1 MVPSL
6 VDEIV
11 AIPPQLHVAASFALG
26 LVIGSFL
33 NVVIHRLPRGE
44 SLVRPGSH
52 CPTCGHAVAP
62 WDNVPVLSYVWLR
75 GSCRSC
81 HGRISPRYPAVE
93 LATGLLFAG
102 IALRYGL
109 TPMTFVWQGFS
120 AALVAAAM
128 IDFDHRII
136 PDEISVGGL
145 VVALATVPVVRVLM
159 GAEFL
164 PALGSSA
171 LGAALGGGLLWI
183 VGFTH
188 ARISTAV
195 GRTFSHWPG
204 AGEALPTPGQMDYWV
219 WFPGVGFGDVKLL
232 AMIGAVQGPLGV
244 IQTLIAASIA
254 GLVLGLA
261 WAAATRRWNA
271 PFGFAPAIAAGAL
284 VVVLTPH
291 WSWLGP

>member
-1 MVPSL
+1 MTVN
-6 VDEIV
+6 EFV
-11 AIPPQLHVAASFALG
+11 AIPPQFYVAASLAFG

-62 WDNVPVLSYVWLR
+62 FDNVPVLSYLWLR
-75 GSCRSC
+75 GRCRSCRS
-81 HGRISPRYPAVE
+81 RISLRYPAVE
-93 LATGLLFAG
+93 LVTGLLFAAV
-102 IALRYGL
+102 ALRYGL
-109 TPMTFVWQGFS
+109 TPMTLVWQFFA

-145 VVALATVPVVRVLM
+145 VVAVALVPVVQVLM
-159 GAEFL
+159 GAEFM
-164 PALGSSA
+164 PALRNS
-171 LGAALGGGLLWI
+171 LFGAALGGGILWI

-188 ARISTAV
+188 ARIATAM

-204 AGEALPTPGQMDYWV
+204 EGEAVPTPGQMDYWV

-232 AMIGAVQGPLGV
+232 AMIGAVQGAFGV
-244 IQTLIAASIA
+244 IQTLIAASAA
-254 GLVLGLA
+254 GLLLGIA

-284 VVVLTPH
+284 LVVLMPR
-291 WSWLGP
+291 WSWLFP